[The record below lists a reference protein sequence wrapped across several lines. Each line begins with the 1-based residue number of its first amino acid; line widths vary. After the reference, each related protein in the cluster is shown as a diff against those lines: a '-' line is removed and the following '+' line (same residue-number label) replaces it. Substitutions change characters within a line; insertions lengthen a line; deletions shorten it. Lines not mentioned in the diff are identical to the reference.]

1 MSLPPFHYHRRS
13 GYLQSFLHTLAFYG
27 LMYLP
32 LISALFALQL
42 LPEQIPAHYG
52 LNNQV
57 TRWGSK
63 YEALIVPI
71 VTAILGYFFLGIAK
85 TAAKHEENGNNNENV
100 CIVAGIATLIIFNVM
115 TGYTLYT
122 GFNKVENLSFN
133 KFDINQLLFG
143 ILGIAMIIIGNI
155 MPKLRMNAAA
165 GLKTKWSMKNETT
178 WKKSQRF
185 GGISYII
192 GGVVIVVICFF
203 VQGIYCFLS
212 TLGVIAILLVI
223 DVFYTYKIA

>member
-1 MSLPPFHYHRRS
+1 MKVKKIV
-13 GYLQSFLHTLAFYG
+13 FYG
-27 LMYLP
+27 LMFLP
-32 LISALFALQL
+32 LISALIALQF

-71 VTAILGYFFLGIAK
+71 VTAVLGYFFLGIAK

-100 CIVAGIATLIIFNVM
+100 CIVAGIVTLIIFNTM
-115 TGYTLYT
+115 TGYALYAS
-122 GFNKVENLSFN
+122 FNKIENLSSD
-133 KFDINQLLFG
+133 KFDVNQLLFG

-155 MPKLRMNAAA
+155 MPKLRMNAVT
-165 GLKTKWSMKNETT
+165 GLKTKWSMKNEAT

-192 GGVVIVVICFF
+192 GGIAIVVICFF

-212 TLGVIAILLVI
+212 ALGVIAILLVI
-223 DVFYTYKIA
+223 DVFYTYKIAQIC